1 VRFLIKLCQTIQI
14 QRISRSKKVNWNKIT
29 GIILIAFALVGAAY
43 VLLFDKESSETLK
56 VAFISFVAI
65 IVGKGVD
72 LLRKKEE

>member
-1 VRFLIKLCQTIQI
+1 MRFLIKLCQTIQI